1 MRVGVFTF
9 RGRRPGLRM
18 MGNSVE
24 IAWRLDRRPA
34 AEIAQEVADHVRWTV
49 GALFAG
55 DLELVSGR
63 EEWRP

>member
-1 MRVGVFTF
+1 
-9 RGRRPGLRM
+9 M